1 LIRILQVRNI
11 DSFVESRRQKTSEK
25 DRKIVQSIL
34 NDVRKNGDSAVKKY
48 ERKFNGRKTSQL
60 RVSAKE
66 IKEAQYKISLEES
79 PALYDMKREILDY
92 SSVLMQ
98 DLRIRVKKHDNY
110 KEAFELMLRW
120 ADRNSKWGK
129 GTSYFGRTRVSLPLR
144 LQAQLR
150 KLGLITV
157 GGTNEYFGGN
167 KSLRLRLGLR
177 ELKRSFVPI
186 PSVGCY
192 IPGGQARYPSSVV
205 MSVVPAAV
213 AGVKRIVVVSPP
225 GRNGK
230 IDPLTIA
237 AAKRCGATEIYK
249 VGGAQAIGALAYGT
263 KTIPKVDKI
272 IGPGGKFVSIAKS
285 LVSDQT
291 AIDMV
296 AGPTE
301 LGIIADASSD
311 PELVALDLI
320 SQAEHS
326 KDTMCFVITQSK
338 TMANQ
343 IQKSIE
349 KLIPGTERSSIIKES
364 ISKNGFIAVC
374 KNENE
379 MVELANK
386 IAPEHLE
393 LMVKNAK
400 SLSQKITGAGLL
412 LIGKNTPSAA
422 SDYLLGTNHILPTN
436 GFGRTRGGLSVLDFL
451 KLQTVV
457 ESEKSALRKIS
468 KSLKA
473 LTDAEDL
480 PNHYKAVKRRLD

>member
-1 LIRILQVRNI
+1 MIKILQVRNI

-25 DRKIVQSIL
+25 DRKTVQSIL

-66 IKEAQYKISLEES
+66 IKEARSKISREEVTALQTMSTRLSNSS
-79 PALYDMKREILDY
+79 PKI
-92 SSVLMQ
+92 Q
-98 DLRIRVKKHDNY
+98 IRG
-110 KEAFELMLRW
+110 
-120 ADRNSKWGK
+120 S
-129 GTSYFGRTRVSLPLR
+129 
-144 LQAQLR
+144 R
-150 KLGLITV
+150 K
-157 GGTNEYFGGN
+157 
-167 KSLRLRLGLR
+167 
-177 ELKRSFVPI
+177 FVAI

-205 MSVVPAAV
+205 MSVIPAKI
-213 AGVKRIVVVSPP
+213 AGVKRIVIVSPP
-225 GRNGK
+225 GPDGK
-230 IDPLTIA
+230 IDPLTIV
-237 AAKRCGATEIYK
+237 AAKKCGATEIYK
-249 VGGAQAIGALAYGT
+249 IGGAQAIGALAYGT
-263 KTIPKVDKI
+263 KSIPKVDKI
-272 IGPGGKFVSIAKS
+272 VGPGGKFVSIAKS

-311 PELVALDLI
+311 PELIALDLI

-326 KDTMCFVITQSK
+326 RDTMCFVITQSK
-338 TMANQ
+338 TMAKQ

-379 MVELANK
+379 IIGLANE
-386 IAPEHLE
+386 IAPEHME

-400 SLSQKITGAGLL
+400 TLSKKITGAGLL
-412 LIGKNTPSAA
+412 LIGKNTPSSA

-451 KLQTVV
+451 KLQTVI
-457 ESEKSALRKIS
+457 ESKKSGLRKIS
-468 KSLKA
+468 KSLKV

>member
-1 LIRILQVRNI
+1 LIKILQVRNV

-25 DRKIVQSIL
+25 DRKTVQSIL

-66 IKEAQYKISLEES
+66 IKEALSKISSEERY
-79 PALYDMKREILDY
+79 ALGSMRGACGFQAG
-92 SSVLMQ
+92 SLMN
-98 DLRIRVKKHDNY
+98 DLTTLAKK
-110 KEAFELMLRW
+110 KW
-120 ADRNSKWGK
+120 RNDDPPSCD
-129 GTSYFGRTRVSLPLR
+129 
-144 LQAQLR
+144 
-150 KLGLITV
+150 
-157 GGTNEYFGGN
+157 
-167 KSLRLRLGLR
+167 
-177 ELKRSFVPI
+177 LKRLFVPI

-192 IPGGQARYPSSVV
+192 IPGGQARYPSSVF
-205 MSVVPAAV
+205 MSVLIAGH
-213 AGVKRIVVVSPP
+213 AGVKRRVIASPP
-225 GRNGK
+225 GRDGK

-237 AAKRCGATEIYK
+237 AAEMCGATEIYK

-263 KTIPKVDKI
+263 KSIPKVDKI
-272 IGPGGKFVSIAKS
+272 VGPGGKFVSIAKS
-285 LVSDQT
+285 LVSDQV

-311 PELVALDLI
+311 HELVALDMI

-326 KDTMCFVITQSK
+326 RDTMCFVITQSK
-338 TMANQ
+338 TVAIQ
-343 IQKSIE
+343 IQRALE

-364 ISKNGFIAVC
+364 ISKNGFIAIC

-386 IAPEHLE
+386 IAPEHME

-400 SLSQKITGAGLL
+400 TLSEKITGAGLL

-422 SDYLLGTNHILPTN
+422 TDYIFGTNHILPTN

-451 KLQTVV
+451 KFQYVV
-457 ESEKSALRKIS
+457 EGNKYGLSRELAALKT
-468 KSLKA
+468 

>member
-1 LIRILQVRNI
+1 MIKILQVRNI

-25 DRKIVQSIL
+25 DKKIVQSIL

-48 ERKFNGRKTSQL
+48 EQKFNGRKTSQL

-66 IKEAQYKISLEES
+66 IKEAKSKISRKES
-79 PALYDMKREILDY
+79 SAISLTGPSEGNLPSLIRNWR
-92 SSVLMQ
+92 Q
-98 DLRIRVKKHDNY
+98 RNNGPRI
-110 KEAFELMLRW
+110 
-120 ADRNSKWGK
+120 S
-129 GTSYFGRTRVSLPLR
+129 
-144 LQAQLR
+144 
-150 KLGLITV
+150 
-157 GGTNEYFGGN
+157 
-167 KSLRLRLGLR
+167 
-177 ELKRSFVPI
+177 RSFIPI

-192 IPGGQARYPSSVV
+192 VPGGQARYPSSAI
-205 MSVVPAAV
+205 MSVTPAKL

-225 GRNGK
+225 GRDGK

-249 VGGAQAIGALAYGT
+249 VGGAQAIGALTYGT
-263 KTIPKVDKI
+263 KSIPKVDKI
-272 IGPGGKFVSIAKS
+272 VGPGGKFVSIAKS
-285 LVSDQT
+285 LVSDQV

-301 LGIIADASSD
+301 IGIIADASSD

-338 TMANQ
+338 TVAKQ

-393 LMVKNAK
+393 LMVKNAR
-400 SLSQKITGAGLL
+400 SLSKKITGAGLL
-412 LIGKNTPSAA
+412 LIGKNTPSSA
-422 SDYLLGTNHILPTN
+422 SDYILYTNHILPTN

-457 ESEKSALRKIS
+457 ETKKSELEFFLHLKE
-468 KSLKA
+468 LKA
-473 LTDAEDL
+473 LTDAEGL

>member
-1 LIRILQVRNI
+1 LIKILQVRNI

-25 DRKIVQSIL
+25 DRKIVQKIL

-66 IKEAQYKISLEES
+66 IKEAQSKISVNERL
-79 PALYDMKREILDY
+79 AILPMTVRLNSND
-92 SSVLMQ
+92 SK
-98 DLRIRVKKHDNY
+98 IRVLLEDLTRKFNQLQTAY
-110 KEAFELMLRW
+110 KPPASN
-120 ADRNSKWGK
+120 DKVSK
-129 GTSYFGRTRVSLPLR
+129 
-144 LQAQLR
+144 
-150 KLGLITV
+150 
-157 GGTNEYFGGN
+157 
-167 KSLRLRLGLR
+167 
-177 ELKRSFVPI
+177 SFIPI

-192 IPGGQARYPSSVV
+192 VPGGQARYPSSAI
-205 MSVVPAAV
+205 MAV
-213 AGVKRIVVVSPP
+213 NTAKRAGVKRIVVISPP
-225 GRNGK
+225 GRDGK

-237 AAKRCGATEIYK
+237 AAKKFGATEIYK

-263 KTIPKVDKI
+263 KSIPKVDKI
-272 IGPGGKFVSIAKS
+272 VGPGGKFVSIAKS

-291 AIDMV
+291 AIDMI

-338 TMANQ
+338 TMAKQ
-343 IQKSIE
+343 IQKSLE
-349 KLIPGTERSSIIKES
+349 KLIPGVERSSIIKES

-386 IAPEHLE
+386 IAPEHME

-400 SLSQKITGAGLL
+400 TLSKKITGAGLL
-412 LIGKNTPSAA
+412 LIGKYTPSAV
-422 SDYLLGTNHILPTN
+422 SDYLLGTNHILPTS
-436 GFGRTRGGLSVLDFL
+436 GFGRTRGGLSVLDFV

-457 ESEKSALRKIS
+457 EANRDKLQSKIW
-468 KSLKA
+468 SLNV

-480 PNHYKAVKRRLD
+480 PNHYKAVKRRLE

>member
-1 LIRILQVRNI
+1 LIKILQVRNI

-25 DRKIVQSIL
+25 DRKTVQSIL

-66 IKEAQYKISLEES
+66 IKEALSKISR
-79 PALYDMKREILDY
+79 KEI
-92 SSVLMQ
+92 S
-98 DLRIRVKKHDNY
+98 
-110 KEAFELMLRW
+110 AFQTMSAR
-120 ADRNSKWGK
+120 
-129 GTSYFGRTRVSLPLR
+129 
-144 LQAQLR
+144 LR
-150 KLGLITV
+150 KSSPKIQIRGSS
-157 GGTNEYFGGN
+157 
-167 KSLRLRLGLR
+167 K
-177 ELKRSFVPI
+177 FVPI

-205 MSVVPAAV
+205 MSVIPAKI

-225 GRNGK
+225 SRDGK

-237 AAKRCGATEIYK
+237 AAKKCGATEIYK

-263 KTIPKVDKI
+263 KSIPKVDKI
-272 IGPGGKFVSIAKS
+272 VGPGGKFVSIAKS
-285 LVSDQT
+285 LVNDQT

-301 LGIIADASSD
+301 LGIIADESSD
-311 PELVALDLI
+311 PELVAIDLI

-338 TMANQ
+338 TMAKQ
-343 IQKSIE
+343 IQMKE
-349 KLIPGTERSSIIKES
+349 FLITRLTERSSIIEES

-374 KNENE
+374 KNQNQ
-379 MVELANK
+379 MIELANK

-400 SLSQKITGAGLL
+400 TLSKKITGAGLV

-451 KLQTVV
+451 KLQTVI
-457 ESEKSALRKIS
+457 ESKKSGLRNIS
-468 KSLKA
+468 KALKA
-473 LTDAEDL
+473 LTDAEGL

>member
-1 LIRILQVRNI
+1 LIKILQVRNI

-25 DRKIVQSIL
+25 DKKIVQSIL
-34 NDVRKNGDSAVKKY
+34 NDVRKNGDVAVKKY

-66 IKEAQYKISLEES
+66 IKEAQSKISRKEIS
-79 PALYDMKREILDY
+79 ALGTMVANIRIEDEFPT
-92 SSVLMQ
+92 Q
-98 DLRIRVKKHDNY
+98 DTDSAWLV
-110 KEAFELMLRW
+110 
-120 ADRNSKWGK
+120 
-129 GTSYFGRTRVSLPLR
+129 
-144 LQAQLR
+144 QR
-150 KLGLITV
+150 K
-157 GGTNEYFGGN
+157 
-167 KSLRLRLGLR
+167 
-177 ELKRSFVPI
+177 FVPI

-192 IPGGQARYPSSVV
+192 IPGGQARYPSSVA
-205 MSVVPAAV
+205 MSVVPAET
-213 AGVKRIVVVSPP
+213 AGVKRIVVISPP
-225 GRNGK
+225 GPDGK

-237 AAKRCGATEIYK
+237 AAKMCGATEIYK

-263 KTIPKVDKI
+263 KSIPKVDKI
-272 IGPGGKFVSIAKS
+272 VGPGGKFVSIAKS
-285 LVSDQT
+285 LVSEQT
-291 AIDMV
+291 AIDMI

-301 LGIIADASSD
+301 LGIIADANSD

-338 TMANQ
+338 TMAKQ

-349 KLIPGTERSSIIKES
+349 KLIPGTKRSSIIKES
-364 ISKNGFIAVC
+364 ISKNGFVAVC
-374 KNENE
+374 KSQNE
-379 MVELANK
+379 MIELANK

-400 SLSQKITGAGLL
+400 SLSKKIIGAGLL
-412 LIGKNTPSAA
+412 LIGKNTPSAL

-451 KLQTVV
+451 KLQTTI
-457 ESEKSALRKIS
+457 EISSLSTKLARKNFAEALET
-468 KSLKA
+468 
-473 LTDAEDL
+473 LTDAEGL

>member
-1 LIRILQVRNI
+1 LIKILQVRNI

-25 DRKIVQSIL
+25 DRKTVQAIL

-48 ERKFNGRKTSQL
+48 ERKFNGIKTSQL

-66 IKEAQYKISLEES
+66 IKEAQSKISRKEITALRDMSARLLPRQKILANPWLE
-79 PALYDMKREILDY
+79 AG
-92 SSVLMQ
+92 SVYR
-98 DLRIRVKKHDNY
+98 D
-110 KEAFELMLRW
+110 
-120 ADRNSKWGK
+120 
-129 GTSYFGRTRVSLPLR
+129 
-144 LQAQLR
+144 
-150 KLGLITV
+150 
-157 GGTNEYFGGN
+157 
-167 KSLRLRLGLR
+167 
-177 ELKRSFVPI
+177 FVPI

-205 MSVVPAAV
+205 MSVVPARK

-225 GRNGK
+225 NRDGK
-230 IDPLTIA
+230 IDPLTIV
-237 AAKRCGATEIYK
+237 AAKMCGATEIYK

-263 KTIPKVDKI
+263 KSIPKVDKI
-272 IGPGGKFVSIAKS
+272 VGPGGKFVSIAKS

-311 PELVALDLI
+311 PELIALDLI

-326 KDTMCFVITQSK
+326 RDTMCFVITQSK
-338 TMANQ
+338 TMAKQ

-374 KNENE
+374 KNEKE
-379 MVELANK
+379 IIELANK
-386 IAPEHLE
+386 IAPEHME

-400 SLSQKITGAGLL
+400 TLSKKITNTGLL
-412 LIGKNTPSAA
+412 LIGKNTPSSA

-457 ESEKSALRKIS
+457 ETGKGDLEQISEQLKI
-468 KSLKA
+468 
-473 LTDAEDL
+473 LTDAEGF
-480 PNHYKAVKRRLD
+480 PNHYKAVERRLD

>member
-1 LIRILQVRNI
+1 LIKILQVRNI

-25 DRKIVQSIL
+25 DKKIVQAIL

-66 IKEAQYKISLEES
+66 IKEARSKISRKGYK
-79 PALYDMKREILDY
+79 AIGEIISAIEWDQRWLRNLMY
-92 SSVLMQ
+92 FMPQLPNVWKKSSQL
-98 DLRIRVKKHDNY
+98 L
-110 KEAFELMLRW
+110 KE
-120 ADRNSKWGK
+120 
-129 GTSYFGRTRVSLPLR
+129 FGYGI
-144 LQAQLR
+144 
-150 KLGLITV
+150 K
-157 GGTNEYFGGN
+157 
-167 KSLRLRLGLR
+167 KSL
-177 ELKRSFVPI
+177 VPI

-192 IPGGQARYPSSVV
+192 IPGGQARYPSSVA
-205 MSVVPAAV
+205 MSVVPAKFV
-213 AGVKRIVVVSPP
+213 DVKRIVVVSPP
-225 GRNGK
+225 GPDGK

-263 KTIPKVDKI
+263 KSIPKVDKI
-272 IGPGGKFVSIAKS
+272 VGPGGKFVSIAKS

-301 LGIIADASSD
+301 LGIIANASSN

-326 KDTMCFVITQSK
+326 KDTMCFVITTSK
-338 TMANQ
+338 TVAKQ
-343 IQKSIE
+343 IQKSLE
-349 KLIPGTERSSIIKES
+349 KLIPDVERSAIVKQS

-374 KNENE
+374 KNQNE
-379 MVELANK
+379 MIELANK

-393 LMVKNAK
+393 LMVGNAR
-400 SLSQKITGAGLL
+400 SLSKKITGAGLL

-422 SDYLLGTNHILPTN
+422 SDYILGTNHILPTN

-457 ESEKSALRKIS
+457 ESNKKRFLELRD
-468 KSLKA
+468 SLKA

>member
-1 LIRILQVRNI
+1 LIKILQVRNI
-11 DSFVESRRQKTSEK
+11 DSFVESIRQKTSEK
-25 DRKIVQSIL
+25 DRKTVQSIL

-60 RVSAKE
+60 RVSEKE
-66 IKEAQYKISLEES
+66 IKEAMSKISRKERNAIDDVKFAMFSMGGLRLMDR
-79 PALYDMKREILDY
+79 LY
-92 SSVLMQ
+92 
-98 DLRIRVKKHDNY
+98 NY
-110 KEAFELMLRW
+110 K
-120 ADRNSKWGK
+120 DTISKANGV
-129 GTSYFGRTRVSLPLR
+129 T
-144 LQAQLR
+144 Q
-150 KLGLITV
+150 
-157 GGTNEYFGGN
+157 
-167 KSLRLRLGLR
+167 
-177 ELKRSFVPI
+177 SFVPI
-186 PSVGCY
+186 SSVGCY
-192 IPGGQARYPSSVV
+192 IPGGQARYPSSTI
-205 MSVVPAAV
+205 MSVKPAAN
-213 AGVKRIVVVSPP
+213 ARVKRIVVVSPS
-225 GRNGK
+225 GRDGK

-237 AAKRCGATEIYK
+237 AAKKFGATEIYK

-263 KTIPKVDKI
+263 KSIPKVDKI
-272 IGPGGKFVSIAKS
+272 VGPGGKFVSIAKS

-301 LGIIADASSD
+301 LGIMVDASSD

-338 TMANQ
+338 TIAKQ

-349 KLIPGTERSSIIKES
+349 KLIPGVERSSIIKES

-379 MVELANK
+379 VIELANK

-393 LMVKNAK
+393 LMVKNAR
-400 SLSQKITGAGLL
+400 SLSKKITGAGLL

-422 SDYLLGTNHILPTN
+422 SDYILRTNHILPTN

-451 KLQTVV
+451 KLQTIV
-457 ESEKSALRKIS
+457 ESKKSRLSEYRD
-468 KSLKA
+468 SLKA
-473 LTDAEDL
+473 LTDAEGL
-480 PNHYKAVKRRLD
+480 PNHYKAVERRLD

>member
-1 LIRILQVRNI
+1 LIKILQVRNI

-25 DRKIVQSIL
+25 DRKTVQSIL

-66 IKEAQYKISLEES
+66 IKEARSKISREEVTALQIMSARLSNSS
-79 PALYDMKREILDY
+79 PKIQI
-92 SSVLMQ
+92 SGS
-98 DLRIRVKKHDNY
+98 
-110 KEAFELMLRW
+110 
-120 ADRNSKWGK
+120 
-129 GTSYFGRTRVSLPLR
+129 
-144 LQAQLR
+144 R
-150 KLGLITV
+150 K
-157 GGTNEYFGGN
+157 
-167 KSLRLRLGLR
+167 
-177 ELKRSFVPI
+177 FVAI

-205 MSVVPAAV
+205 MSVIPAKI
-213 AGVKRIVVVSPP
+213 AGVKRIVIVSPP
-225 GRNGK
+225 DRDGK
-230 IDPLTIA
+230 IDPLTIV
-237 AAKRCGATEIYK
+237 AAKKCGATEIYK
-249 VGGAQAIGALAYGT
+249 IGGAQAIGALAYGT
-263 KTIPKVDKI
+263 KSIPKVDKI
-272 IGPGGKFVSIAKS
+272 VGPGGKFVSIAKS

-311 PELVALDLI
+311 PELIALDLI

-326 KDTMCFVITQSK
+326 RDTMCFVITQSK
-338 TMANQ
+338 TMAKQ

-379 MVELANK
+379 MIGLANE
-386 IAPEHLE
+386 IAPEHME

-400 SLSQKITGAGLL
+400 TLSKKITGAGLL
-412 LIGKNTPSAA
+412 LIGKNTPSSA

-451 KLQTVV
+451 KLQTVI
-457 ESEKSALRKIS
+457 ESKKSGLSRIS
-468 KSLKA
+468 KSLKV

>member
-1 LIRILQVRNI
+1 LIKILQVRNI

-66 IKEAQYKISLEES
+66 IKEARSKISSEEVTALQTMSVRLSNSS
-79 PALYDMKREILDY
+79 PKI
-92 SSVLMQ
+92 Q
-98 DLRIRVKKHDNY
+98 IRG
-110 KEAFELMLRW
+110 
-120 ADRNSKWGK
+120 S
-129 GTSYFGRTRVSLPLR
+129 
-144 LQAQLR
+144 R
-150 KLGLITV
+150 K
-157 GGTNEYFGGN
+157 
-167 KSLRLRLGLR
+167 
-177 ELKRSFVPI
+177 FVAI

-205 MSVVPAAV
+205 MSVIPAKI
-213 AGVKRIVVVSPP
+213 AGVKRIVIVSPP
-225 GRNGK
+225 DRDGK
-230 IDPLTIA
+230 IDPLTIV
-237 AAKRCGATEIYK
+237 AAKKCGATEIYK
-249 VGGAQAIGALAYGT
+249 IGGAQAIGALAYGT
-263 KTIPKVDKI
+263 KSIPKVDKI
-272 IGPGGKFVSIAKS
+272 VGPGGRFVSIAKS

-311 PELVALDLI
+311 PELIALDLI

-338 TMANQ
+338 TMASQ

-379 MVELANK
+379 MIRLANE
-386 IAPEHLE
+386 IAPEHME

-400 SLSQKITGAGLL
+400 TLSKKITGAGLL
-412 LIGKNTPSAA
+412 LIGKYTPSAV
-422 SDYLLGTNHILPTN
+422 SDYLLGTNHILPTS
-436 GFGRTRGGLSVLDFL
+436 GFGRTRGGLSVLDFV

-457 ESEKSALRKIS
+457 EANRDKLQSKIW
-468 KSLKA
+468 SLNV
-473 LTDAEDL
+473 LTDAEGL

>member
-1 LIRILQVRNI
+1 MIKILQVRNI

-25 DRKIVQSIL
+25 DRKTVQSIL

-48 ERKFNGRKTSQL
+48 ERKFNGKSTSQL
-60 RVSAKE
+60 CVSAKE
-66 IKEAQYKISLEES
+66 IKEALSKISFEENES
-79 PALYDMKREILDY
+79 IEGAEYTLATAEDEISAFLFSQFPLYMEE
-92 SSVLMQ
+92 V
-98 DLRIRVKKHDNY
+98 
-110 KEAFELMLRW
+110 
-120 ADRNSKWGK
+120 ADPRFPTK
-129 GTSYFGRTRVSLPLR
+129 
-144 LQAQLR
+144 
-150 KLGLITV
+150 
-157 GGTNEYFGGN
+157 
-167 KSLRLRLGLR
+167 
-177 ELKRSFVPI
+177 SFVPI

-192 IPGGQARYPSSVV
+192 IPGGQARYPSSAI
-205 MSVVPAAV
+205 MSVVPARI

-225 GRNGK
+225 GRDGK

-237 AAKRCGATEIYK
+237 AAKKFGATEIYK
-249 VGGAQAIGALAYGT
+249 VGGAQAISALAYGT
-263 KTIPKVDKI
+263 KSIPKVDKI
-272 IGPGGKFVSIAKS
+272 VGPGGKFVSIAKS

-301 LGIIADASSD
+301 LGIIADTSSD

-338 TMANQ
+338 TMAKQ

-374 KNENE
+374 KNKNE
-379 MVELANK
+379 MIELANK
-386 IAPEHLE
+386 IAPEHME

-400 SLSQKITGAGLL
+400 SLSKKITGAGLL
-412 LIGKNTPSAA
+412 LIGKYSPSAA
-422 SDYLLGTNHILPTN
+422 SDYSLGTNHILPTN
-436 GFGRTRGGLSVLDFL
+436 GFGRTRGGLSVLDFV

-457 ESEKSALRKIS
+457 EADRGKLQQNSYSIKT
-468 KSLKA
+468 
-473 LTDAEDL
+473 LTDAEGL

>member
-1 LIRILQVRNI
+1 LIKILQVRNI

-25 DRKIVQSIL
+25 DRKTVKKIL

-48 ERKFNGRKTSQL
+48 ERKFNGRRTSQL
-60 RVSAKE
+60 RISAKE
-66 IKEAQYKISLEES
+66 IQEARSRISR
-79 PALYDMKREILDY
+79 DEI
-92 SSVLMQ
+92 
-98 DLRIRVKKHDNY
+98 I
-110 KEAFELMLRW
+110 A
-120 ADRNSKWGK
+120 
-129 GTSYFGRTRVSLPLR
+129 
-144 LQAQLR
+144 LQAMATHLR
-150 KLGLITV
+150 KSSPKIQIRGSS
-157 GGTNEYFGGN
+157 
-167 KSLRLRLGLR
+167 K
-177 ELKRSFVPI
+177 FVPI

-205 MSVVPAAV
+205 MSVIPAKI

-225 GRNGK
+225 DRDGK
-230 IDPLTIA
+230 IDPLTII
-237 AAKRCGATEIYK
+237 AAKKCGATEIYK
-249 VGGAQAIGALAYGT
+249 VGGVQAIGALAYGT
-263 KTIPKVDKI
+263 KSIPKVDKI
-272 IGPGGKFVSIAKS
+272 VGPGGKFVSIAKS

-301 LGIIADASSD
+301 LGIIADERSN

-326 KDTMCFVITQSK
+326 RDTICFVITQSK
-338 TMANQ
+338 TMAKQ

-349 KLIPGTERSSIIKES
+349 KLIPGTERSSIVKES

-374 KNENE
+374 KNQNE
-379 MVELANK
+379 MIKLANRF
-386 IAPEHLE
+386 APEHME

-400 SLSQKITGAGLL
+400 TLSKKITGAGLV

-436 GFGRTRGGLSVLDFL
+436 GFGITRGGLSVLDFL

-457 ESEKSALRKIS
+457 ESKKSALRNIS

-473 LTDAEDL
+473 LTNAEDL

>member
-1 LIRILQVRNI
+1 LIKILQVRNI

-25 DRKIVQSIL
+25 DKKTVQAIL

-66 IKEAQYKISLEES
+66 IKKARSKISREEVT
-79 PALYDMKREILDY
+79 ALRDMSTSSLLPDVKILAIG
-92 SSVLMQ
+92 
-98 DLRIRVKKHDNY
+98 R
-110 KEAFELMLRW
+110 A
-120 ADRNSKWGK
+120 ADRGSC
-129 GTSYFGRTRVSLPLR
+129 YRH
-144 LQAQLR
+144 
-150 KLGLITV
+150 
-157 GGTNEYFGGN
+157 
-167 KSLRLRLGLR
+167 
-177 ELKRSFVPI
+177 FVPI

-205 MSVVPAAV
+205 MSVVPARK

-225 GRNGK
+225 GRDGK

-237 AAKRCGATEIYK
+237 AAKMCGATEIYK

-263 KTIPKVDKI
+263 KSIPKVDKI
-272 IGPGGKFVSIAKS
+272 VGPGGKFVSIAKS

-338 TMANQ
+338 TMAKQ
-343 IQKSIE
+343 IQKSLE
-349 KLIPGTERSSIIKES
+349 KLISTTERRSIIKES

-374 KNENE
+374 KNQNE
-379 MVELANK
+379 MIELANK

-400 SLSQKITGAGLL
+400 SLSKKITGAGLV

-436 GFGRTRGGLSVLDFL
+436 GFGRTRGGLGVLDFL

-457 ESEKSALRKIS
+457 ESDKSTLRKIS
-468 KSLKA
+468 KSLKL

>member
-1 LIRILQVRNI
+1 LIKILQVRNI

-25 DRKIVQSIL
+25 DKKTVQAIL

-48 ERKFNGRKTSQL
+48 ERKFNGTKTSQL

-66 IKEAQYKISLEES
+66 IKEARSKISREEVTALQTMSTRLSNSS
-79 PALYDMKREILDY
+79 PKI
-92 SSVLMQ
+92 Q
-98 DLRIRVKKHDNY
+98 IRG
-110 KEAFELMLRW
+110 
-120 ADRNSKWGK
+120 S
-129 GTSYFGRTRVSLPLR
+129 
-144 LQAQLR
+144 R
-150 KLGLITV
+150 K
-157 GGTNEYFGGN
+157 
-167 KSLRLRLGLR
+167 
-177 ELKRSFVPI
+177 FVAI

-205 MSVVPAAV
+205 MSVIPAKI
-213 AGVKRIVVVSPP
+213 AGVKRIVIVSPP
-225 GRNGK
+225 DRDGK
-230 IDPLTIA
+230 IDPLTIV
-237 AAKRCGATEIYK
+237 AAKKCGATEIYK
-249 VGGAQAIGALAYGT
+249 IGGAQAIGALAYGT
-263 KTIPKVDKI
+263 KSIPKVDKI
-272 IGPGGKFVSIAKS
+272 VGPGGKFVSIAKS

-311 PELVALDLI
+311 PELIALDLI

-326 KDTMCFVITQSK
+326 RDTMCFVITQSK
-338 TMANQ
+338 TMAKQ

-379 MVELANK
+379 MIELANE
-386 IAPEHLE
+386 IAPEHME

-400 SLSQKITGAGLL
+400 TLSKKITGAGLL
-412 LIGKNTPSAA
+412 LIGKNTPSSA

-451 KLQTVV
+451 KLQTVI
-457 ESEKSALRKIS
+457 ESKKSGLRKIS
-468 KSLKA
+468 KSLKV

-480 PNHYKAVKRRLD
+480 PNHYRAVKRRLD

>member
-1 LIRILQVRNI
+1 LIKILQVRNV

-25 DRKIVQSIL
+25 DKKTVQSIL

-66 IKEAQYKISLEES
+66 IKEAKSKISREES
-79 PALYDMKREILDY
+79 KAISWIAPSEGNLPSLIRNW
-92 SSVLMQ
+92 SSNWTAA
-98 DLRIRVKKHDNY
+98 RI
-110 KEAFELMLRW
+110 
-120 ADRNSKWGK
+120 S
-129 GTSYFGRTRVSLPLR
+129 
-144 LQAQLR
+144 
-150 KLGLITV
+150 
-157 GGTNEYFGGN
+157 
-167 KSLRLRLGLR
+167 
-177 ELKRSFVPI
+177 RSFIPI

-192 IPGGQARYPSSVV
+192 VPGGQARYPSSAI
-205 MSVVPAAV
+205 MSVTPAKL

-225 GRNGK
+225 GRDGK

-263 KTIPKVDKI
+263 KSIPKVDKI
-272 IGPGGKFVSIAKS
+272 VGPGGKFVSIAKS
-285 LVSDQT
+285 LVNDQV

-301 LGIIADASSD
+301 LGIIADTSSD

-338 TMANQ
+338 TMAKQ
-343 IQKSIE
+343 IQKSVE
-349 KLIPGTERSSIIKES
+349 KLILGTERSSIIKAS
-364 ISKNGFIAVC
+364 ISKNGFIAIC
-374 KNENE
+374 KNQNE
-379 MVELANK
+379 MIELANK

-393 LMVKNAK
+393 LMVKNAR
-400 SLSQKITGAGLL
+400 SLSKKITGAGLV

-436 GFGRTRGGLSVLDFL
+436 GFGRARGGLSVLDFL
-451 KLQTVV
+451 KIQTVV
-457 ESEKSALRKIS
+457 ESKKSRLRNIS
-468 KSLKA
+468 DSLKT

>member
-1 LIRILQVRNI
+1 LIKILQVRNI

-25 DRKIVQSIL
+25 DRKLVQSIL

-60 RVSAKE
+60 RVGAKE
-66 IKEAQYKISLEES
+66 IKEARSKISREEVTALQTMSIRLSNSS
-79 PALYDMKREILDY
+79 PKI
-92 SSVLMQ
+92 Q
-98 DLRIRVKKHDNY
+98 IRG
-110 KEAFELMLRW
+110 
-120 ADRNSKWGK
+120 S
-129 GTSYFGRTRVSLPLR
+129 
-144 LQAQLR
+144 R
-150 KLGLITV
+150 K
-157 GGTNEYFGGN
+157 
-167 KSLRLRLGLR
+167 
-177 ELKRSFVPI
+177 FVAI

-205 MSVVPAAV
+205 MSVIPAKI
-213 AGVKRIVVVSPP
+213 AGVKRIVIVSPP
-225 GRNGK
+225 DRDGK
-230 IDPLTIA
+230 IDPLTIV
-237 AAKRCGATEIYK
+237 AAKKCGATEIYK

-263 KTIPKVDKI
+263 KSIPKVDKI
-272 IGPGGKFVSIAKS
+272 VGPGGKFVSIAKS

-311 PELVALDLI
+311 PELIALDLI

-326 KDTMCFVITQSK
+326 RDTMCFVITQSK
-338 TMANQ
+338 TMAKQ

-379 MVELANK
+379 MIGLANE
-386 IAPEHLE
+386 IAPEHME

-400 SLSQKITGAGLL
+400 TLSKKITGAGLL
-412 LIGKNTPSAA
+412 LIGKNTPSSA

-451 KLQTVV
+451 KLQTVI
-457 ESEKSALRKIS
+457 ESKKSGLRKIS
-468 KSLKA
+468 KSLKV